1 MSRPAEPKAWEY
13 PRDREER
20 FEQTCH
26 SGDDSHR
33 NQKRHR
39 KRHRD
44 AQGIRNRQLIRAEH
58 KYPNARR
65 HERYPPQDA
74 GRQWWF
80 YSVDGRLLRC
90 EASGKVVVVVEDH
103 RQRHPGGGQESDGHG
118 QRNSNR
124 AYAHG
129 ETDETNEPHRRRNA
143 YE

>member
-1 MSRPAEPKAWEY
+1 MPRPTEPKAGEY
-13 PRDREER
+13 SRYREER
-20 FEQTCH
+20 LKQTCH
-26 SGDDSHR
+26 SRYNSHR

-39 KRHRD
+39 KRHYNT
-44 AQGIRNRQLIRAEH
+44 QGIRNRHLILAKH
-58 KYPNARR
+58 KDPNARR
-65 HERYPPQDA
+65 QKRYPPQST
-74 GRQWWF
+74 GEQRRLHR
-80 YSVDGRLLRC
+80 VDGRLLRRQ
-90 EASGKVVVVVEDH
+90 ASGEVVVVVEDH